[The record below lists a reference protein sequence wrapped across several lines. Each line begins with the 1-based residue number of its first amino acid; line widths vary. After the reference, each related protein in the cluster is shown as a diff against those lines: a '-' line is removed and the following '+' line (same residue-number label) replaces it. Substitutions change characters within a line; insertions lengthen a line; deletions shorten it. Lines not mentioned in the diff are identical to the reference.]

1 MAARS
6 SNGRRVSARP
16 SPSNVRVPLKRLG
29 LHALALTAIVA
40 LPLLLMPAACS
51 APPLEAPAPAATGA
65 GEVSPAGAE
74 PVSALAPANLAK
86 ARPAAPFSV
95 TGNWFIDV
103 SQNPDAWR
111 FGPPYPALKPGAQTH
126 ADASKKATAEGKVY
140 RDDIGQC
147 WPAGLPLIMTRYWPM
162 AMIQL
167 PTAIYMVS
175 GFMNSLRIVYLDGR
189 SHTPEDIVVRT
200 FNGESIG
207 RWEGDTLVVDTR
219 HFRADHHWMDQGGVS
234 IPAGEQLRIVER
246 IKSVSDGKQLEIEY
260 TMTDPEN
267 WDGEWKS
274 TKRFNRVD
282 DVDIQEVSCL
292 PDLNEHLQ
300 STTSKTQVLQ

>member
-1 MAARS
+1 
-6 SNGRRVSARP
+6 V
-16 SPSNVRVPLKRLG
+16 
-29 LHALALTAIVA
+29 
-40 LPLLLMPAACS
+40 
-51 APPLEAPAPAATGA
+51 
-65 GEVSPAGAE
+65 
-74 PVSALAPANLAK
+74 
-86 ARPAAPFSV
+86 
-95 TGNWFIDV
+95 
-103 SQNPDAWR
+103 
-111 FGPPYPALKPGAQTH
+111 H
-126 ADASKKATAEGKVY
+126 ADASTKAAAEGKVY

-162 AMIQL
+162 AMIQI

-189 SHTPEDIVVRT
+189 QHTEPDIVVRT
-200 FNGESIG
+200 YNGESIG
-207 RWEGDTLVVDTR
+207 RWEGDTLVVDTT
-219 HFRADHHWMDQGGVS
+219 HFRGDHHWMDQGGVS

-246 IKSVSDGKQLEIEY
+246 IKLVSEGRQLEIEY

-292 PDLNEHLQ
+292 PDLNQHLQ

>member
-1 MAARS
+1 MASIAA
-6 SNGRRVSARP
+6 SAC
-16 SPSNVRVPLKRLG
+16 NN
-29 LHALALTAIVA
+29 
-40 LPLLLMPAACS
+40 
-51 APPLEAPAPAATGA
+51 APAPAPAAA
-65 GEVSPAGAE
+65 PAAE
-74 PVSALAPANLAK
+74 SAPATEPGVQLSALAPANLAK
-86 ARPAAPFSV
+86 ARPRPPFDL

-103 SQNPDAWR
+103 SENPEAWR
-111 FGPPYPALKPGAQTH
+111 FGPPYPKLTPAAQVH
-126 ADASKKATAEGKVY
+126 FDASQKAAKEGKVY

-162 AMIQL
+162 AMVQI

-189 SHTPEDIVVRT
+189 SHTPLDIIVRT

-207 RWEGDTLVVDTR
+207 HWEGDALVVDTIG
-219 HFRADHHWMDQGGVS
+219 FRSDHHWMDQGGAS
-234 IPAGEQLRIVER
+234 IPAGEQLRIAER
-246 IKSVSDGKQLEIEY
+246 IRLINEGKQLEIEY
-260 TMTDPEN
+260 TMTDPQYWE
-267 WDGEWKS
+267 GEWKS

-300 STTSKTQVLQ
+300 STTSKVQVQ